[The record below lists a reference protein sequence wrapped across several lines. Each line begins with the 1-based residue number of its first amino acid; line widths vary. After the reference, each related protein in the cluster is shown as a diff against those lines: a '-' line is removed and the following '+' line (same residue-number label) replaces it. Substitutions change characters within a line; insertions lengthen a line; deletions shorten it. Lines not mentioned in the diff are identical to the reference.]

1 MIVSFLQWEI
11 VEKMS
16 GKNVVDGLLKRIE
29 ELESQAIT
37 FKEHRNNSNDE
48 AKKWAERRDL
58 LNSEYKKVRAEVDH
72 FRAQRDQMN
81 QAVKALKNNRI
92 DVKTQL
98 ESKWEEYKNLRE
110 KHENLLNRTSGNQ
123 RETERQIKALDW
135 RIQTNPLNRVEENQ
149 IINQIKIL
157 ESESLVHKKASVV
170 KEKIIERS
178 AEIGALR
185 LRRDDVLQQVS
196 EYATRSQEYHNLML
210 EKIKEAER
218 IKNEADKAHQEFVKC
233 RGEADN
239 NHTKYSELLK
249 EINELNLKIRE
260 LEETTRKK
268 RINDVLDAHADTGYK
283 KLKERKKLTFEEF
296 KALME
301 KGRI

>member
-1 MIVSFLQWEI
+1 M
-11 VEKMS
+11 

-29 ELESQAIT
+29 ELESQAIS
-37 FKEHRNNSNDE
+37 FKEHRNNSNEE

-58 LNSEYKKVRAEVDH
+58 LNSEYKKVRVEVDR

-81 QAVKALKNNRI
+81 EAVKALNNDRT

-98 ESKWEEYKNLRE
+98 DVKWEEYKNLRE
-110 KHENLLNRTSGNQ
+110 KLENLLNRTSGSQ

-135 RIQTNPLNRVEENQ
+135 RIQTNPLDKVEENQ
-149 IINQIKIL
+149 IINQIRIL
-157 ESESLVHKKASVV
+157 EGESLVHKEASIV

-178 AEIGALR
+178 TEIGVLK
-185 LRRDDVLQQVS
+185 LRRDDVLKQVS
-196 EYATRSQEYHNLML
+196 EYATRSQEYHSLML

-218 IKNEADKAHQEFVKC
+218 IKNEADMAHQELVKC
-233 RGEADN
+233 REEADS
-239 NHTKYSELLK
+239 NHMKYSELVK

-260 LEETTRKK
+260 FDETTRKK
-268 RINDVLDAHADTGYK
+268 RINEVIDAHVETGYK